1 MTKEYYSLLL
11 KKYRTIKRRQLKA
24 GIADIDKDNAEL
36 FRVWVWDKAID
47 VDFVKKQAR
56 SNLIQKENLE
66 KAYEAAST
74 ETPSE
79 FELRNYLR
87 SKGENV

>member
-1 MTKEYYSLLL
+1 MRKEYSLLL

-24 GIADIDKDNAEL
+24 GIADIDKENLEL
-36 FRVWVWDKAID
+36 FRVWVWDKALD
-47 VDFVKKQAR
+47 ADFVKKQAR

-66 KAYEAAST
+66 KAYEAVAT

-79 FELRNYLR
+79 FEILSYLRN
-87 SKGENV
+87 KGETA